1 MITLSSIIDMFIN
14 KDIDNRDKLETQ
26 FLNILF
32 HNGSSMGE
40 THHVSHAIL
49 NGIRLSGKKI
59 QIHIATFS
67 PPVNLLRTRR
77 YNDDI

>member
-40 THHVSHAIL
+40 AHHVSHAIL
-49 NGIRLSGKKI
+49 NGIG
-59 QIHIATFS
+59 
-67 PPVNLLRTRR
+67 
-77 YNDDI
+77 